1 MRYRLAC
8 DWLILPRSPTMVTL
22 RFDSMNEMSHMNQF
36 SISKSNAFKN
46 RISQIRRIASCGFD
60 LYEKEIKTK
69 EGQLCLSAL
78 TIDVS

>member
-8 DWLILPRSPTMVTL
+8 DWLILPRNPTMLTL
-22 RFDSMNEMSHMNQF
+22 GFDSMNESYE
-36 SISKSNAFKN
+36 SICAISKSNAIKN
-46 RISQIRRIASCGFD
+46 RISQIRRIASCGLD

-78 TIDVS
+78 TRDVS